1 MTDHVA
7 AILEAWRRVQP
18 HLDVTPVGVFGR
30 ISRIE
35 RYKDQALRAVYRAHR
50 IDGGEYDVLAA
61 LRRSGPPHQLTPT
74 KLYQSTLV
82 TSATM
87 TERLDRL
94 ERRRLIRRQPARDDR
109 RSVDVKLTAQ
119 GLALFDK
126 AHAALLAAEAEL
138 LQALTPTQQTALGD
152 LLERLATSLEER
164 PESA

>member
-1 MTDHVA
+1 MSDHVA
-7 AILEAWRRVQP
+7 GILEAWRREQP

-35 RYKDQALRAVYRAHR
+35 RYKEQALRAVYRAHR

-61 LRRSGPPHQLTPT
+61 LRRSGPPYQLTPT
-74 KLYQSTLV
+74 TLYRSTLV

-94 ERRRLIRRQPARDDR
+94 EQRKLIRRQPARDDR

-119 GLALFDK
+119 GQALFDK

-138 LQALTPTQQTALGD
+138 LQPLTPKEQTALSD
-152 LLERLATSLEER
+152 LLQRLATSLEEGSE
-164 PESA
+164 PA

>member
-1 MTDHVA
+1 MSDHVA
-7 AILEAWRRVQP
+7 AIIEAWRREQP
-18 HLDVTPVGVFGR
+18 HLDVSPVGVFGR

-35 RYKDQALRAVYRAHR
+35 RFKDRALRAVYRAHR

-74 KLYQSTLV
+74 KLYQSSLV

-94 ERRRLIRRQPARDDR
+94 ERRKLIYRQPARDDR

-126 AHAALLAAEAEL
+126 AHTALLTTDAEL
-138 LQALTPTQQTALGD
+138 LRALTPKEQTALSD
-152 LLERLATSLEER
+152 LLQRLATSLEAS